1 MLALTGAPLGG
12 SLSRLPCRLPGAVR
26 PSPVAVAIADRPYCA
41 RTAQCSA
48 YTPTVMHPLQ
58 TRHALNN
65 VPVVVGIVVVLVIA
79 VLAIPVKQR
88 CGAPGYSCATA
99 LDAQGY
105 VHYYYEVEP
114 LGVYLAE
121 ISTGS
126 NIRFFYKSGEELVK
140 VR

>member
-1 MLALTGAPLGG
+1 
-12 SLSRLPCRLPGAVR
+12 
-26 PSPVAVAIADRPYCA
+26 
-41 RTAQCSA
+41 
-48 YTPTVMHPLQ
+48 MHPVQ
-58 TRHALNN
+58 TRHALNKI
-65 VPVVVGIVVVLVIA
+65 PVVIGIVVVLVIA

-99 LDAQGY
+99 LDKQGY

-121 ISTGS
+121 IITGS
-126 NIRFFYKSGEELVK
+126 NIRLYYTSGEELVK

>member
-1 MLALTGAPLGG
+1 
-12 SLSRLPCRLPGAVR
+12 
-26 PSPVAVAIADRPYCA
+26 
-41 RTAQCSA
+41 
-48 YTPTVMHPLQ
+48 MHPVQ
-58 TRHALNN
+58 ATHALNKI
-65 VPVVVGIVVVLVIA
+65 PVVVGIVVVLLIA
-79 VLAIPVKQR
+79 ALAIPVKQR

-121 ISTGS
+121 IITGS
-126 NIRFFYKSGEELVK
+126 SIRLYYTSGEELVK